1 MFNKFVILV
10 TCRNVQDY
18 IFNCLQSIKEQSYK
32 NYKVIIV
39 DDCSTDKT
47 LDIISK
53 FNSSKFSIV
62 KNDVRKWKTKNI
74 KYSIQFHQESEED
87 IFIFLDGDD
96 WLANSNVLSTLN
108 RVYNDTDCL
117 LTYGSYLD
125 YPSMTKGK
133 FAKQLPQ
140 NVVDNRD
147 YKNYSWS
154 TSHLVSFRTKL
165 FNAIP
170 EEYFLDWN
178 GEYLKSGADVACILP
193 MLEMAGNKI
202 QYIDDI
208 LYIYNN
214 NNPLND
220 HKVDAEMQH
229 NVDKWI
235 RSKPKLEVLK

>member
-1 MFNKFVILV
+1 MQNKFIILI
-10 TCRNVQDY
+10 TCRNVEKY

-32 NYKVIIV
+32 NYKVVVV

-47 LDIISK
+47 FEIV
-53 FNSSKFSIV
+53 NKFSFNHYMYCQN
-62 KNDVRKWKTKNI
+62 KERQWKTKNI
-74 KYSIQFHQESEED
+74 KDGIANPSFLNDVI
-87 IFIFLDGDD
+87 IFLDGDD
-96 WLANSNVLSTLN
+96 WLANSEVLSKLN
-108 RVYNDTDCL
+108 KVYNDTDCL

-133 FAKQLPQ
+133 FAQQLPQ
-140 NVVDNRD
+140 SVIDNRD

-154 TSHLVSFRTKL
+154 TSHLVSFRANL
-165 FNAIP
+165 FNNIP

-193 MLEMAGNKI
+193 MLEMAGDRI

-208 LYIYNN
+208 LYIYNT

-220 HKVDAEMQH
+220 HKVDAQMQH
-229 NVDKWI
+229 DVNMWI
-235 RSKPKLEVLK
+235 RNKPKLEVLK